1 MRRAASWI
9 GGLMG
14 CVALTGAA
22 TADDVKDGTVRL
34 PTAAVRGGPSE
45 IFPIT
50 GSLRQGQ
57 AVRIRGEESGVCAI
71 IPPAGS
77 SSWIEDH
84 AVKPD
89 WAAGARRPD
98 KAVVLLDNVPIRLGS
113 DKSPSPLSYE
123 TFKLNREPVRLSR
136 GTIVRII
143 GDKAFAEGKEWW
155 RIQPPPDEVR
165 YVAKDSLNQQT
176 STVVASSPAGTGA
189 PLQPALTTQTT
200 NPLWAQAQAAE
211 QAHDYAKAELLY
223 KQLAGEMAQPNGDHD
238 LAIRCYNRI
247 EQLSR
252 GQTTNWPARQ
262 QAPGILVSG
271 RPVSPAPPPTTPATG
286 SISTGPGWLRR
297 TGILIDGKTAYVL
310 EDNRGQ
316 VRYYLLPLSGQS
328 LETYVN
334 RAIDVTGPFVRRS
347 DFGGGGYIAVN
358 YVQQLR

>member
-22 TADDVKDGTVRL
+22 TADDVKDGTIRV
-34 PTAAVRGGPSE
+34 PTAEVRGGRSE

-50 GSLRQGQ
+50 GTLRQGQ
-57 AVRIRGEESGVCAI
+57 AVRIKGEEGGFCAI

-84 AVKPD
+84 AVKPIESP
-89 WAAGARRPD
+89 GARRPD
-98 KAVVLLDNVPIRLGS
+98 KAYVLLDGVQVRLGS
-113 DKSPSPLSYE
+113 DRSPTPLPYE
-123 TFKLNREPVRLSR
+123 TVKLSR

-176 STVVASSPAGTGA
+176 STVVASSPVGTGA
-189 PLQPALTTQTT
+189 PLQPAPTAQTT

-252 GQTTNWPARQ
+252 AQTTNWPARQ
-262 QAPGILVSG
+262 QAPGMLVSG
-271 RPVSPAPPPTTPATG
+271 RPVSPAPPPTTTSPAAG
-286 SISTGPGWLRR
+286 SFSTGPGWLRR

-316 VRYYLLPLSGQS
+316 VRYYLLPLAGQT
-328 LETYVN
+328 LESYVN
-334 RAIDVTGPFVRRS
+334 RPVDVTGPFVPRS
-347 DFGGGGYIAVN
+347 DFGGGGHISVN